1 MLDHGFPND
10 TRGFVLAS
18 HQDALVHVPVVRVK
32 ADSDDAAV
40 VHLLVV
46 QRQGERRVV
55 RDARDRA
62 FVEVEGLS
70 SGGGH

>member
-1 MLDHGFPND
+1 MSL
-10 TRGFVLAS
+10 T
-18 HQDALVHVPVVRVK
+18 HQDALVHVAVVRVE

-55 RDARDRA
+55 RDARDRP
-62 FVEVEGLS
+62 FVEVEGLP